1 MQAGAPALGHGGD
14 AGGEPV
20 LVKGLPC
27 ALSRARL
34 GLSTCGVHGFC
45 VLVADP
51 VRTPLA
57 DGPENVPGFCLAG
70 LARALRVVIRHMWA
84 RVRAWC
90 SFSRVTAWRSRH
102 AGSLA

>member
-1 MQAGAPALGHGGD
+1 MF
-14 AGGEPV
+14 
-20 LVKGLPC
+20 VKSVPC

-34 GLSTCGVHGFC
+34 GLSTCGVHGFG

-70 LARALRVVIRHMWA
+70 LARALRVVIRH
-84 RVRAWC
+84 VGP
-90 SFSRVTAWRSRH
+90 S
-102 AGSLA
+102 AGLVQF